1 MITIKLDEDS
11 TRIEEKETMLVG
23 FDIHKF
29 VTGLCN
35 QFLDESPDMTE
46 GEKKAY
52 KLGINNTLSLLG
64 QTLNDMIVD
73 EDECYNNIAVHVP
86 GLDFITEFATIEELI
101 ENTNIFKEK

>member
-1 MITIKLDEDS
+1 MIRIELDEDS

-29 VTGLCN
+29 VTGLCD
-35 QFLDESPDMTE
+35 QFLGESPDMTE

-52 KLGINNTLSLLG
+52 KLGINNTLSLLE

-73 EDECYNNIAVHVP
+73 EYECYNNIAIHVP
-86 GLDFITEFATIEELI
+86 GLDFMTEFAIEELEELI
-101 ENTNIFKEK
+101 KDINI